1 MILTI
6 IILSILLC
14 ASMFAN
20 YNLLKKLENV
30 EDDNDY
36 MMDWINKLSSQTSHI
51 LKQISF
57 LHISSN
63 GGQKYQSH
71 SIHSEGGSSGS
82 GVQGTTSGLLFA
94 LLESCITSS

>member
-14 ASMFAN
+14 ASIFAN

-51 LKQISF
+51 LKQIKEIDRKGLYESADDTGTIF
-57 LHISSN
+57 KEIKNLIS
-63 GGQKYQSH
+63 
-71 SIHSEGGSSGS
+71 
-82 GVQGTTSGLLFA
+82 T
-94 LLESCITSS
+94 LEKLVVKVNE